1 MLLWVALLLF
11 QQGTLDMPGAE
22 TNPYTSPADIAL
34 GTKLYLGRCAGCH
47 GPAGDGGKG
56 TNLASP
62 SLPRGQ
68 TDRSLYR
75 TIRYGLSDT
84 EMPGHNMTEREI
96 WQMAAFVRT
105 LGRAN
110 GERVS
115 GDPGRGAAIVRGKG
129 GCFACHIL
137 NGEGGLSGPP
147 LTGIGERRS
156 PSYFRAKLLDPGRDL
171 SADFTQV
178 RLVTSTGQRVNG
190 IRLNEDIWSIQVRD
204 MNGGLHSYW
213 KEDLAEFSTQRRTL
227 MPSYEGRL
235 SPDEVR
241 DVAAFLGAQR
251 GAGSQ

>member
-11 QQGTLDMPGAE
+11 QQGTLELPGAE
-22 TNPYTSPADIAL
+22 VNPYTSDADMAL
-34 GTKLYLGRCAGCH
+34 GKKLYLGRCAGCH

-56 TNLASP
+56 ANLASP
-62 SLPRGQ
+62 VLPRGQ

-110 GERVS
+110 NEPAA
-115 GDPGRGAAIVRGKG
+115 GDANRGARIVREKG

-137 NGEGGLSGPP
+137 NGEGGLSGPS

-156 PSYFRAKLLDPGRDL
+156 PSYFRAKLLDPTRDL
-171 SADFTQV
+171 PADFVQV
-178 RLVTSTGQRVNG
+178 RLATRDGKRVAG
-190 IRLNEDIWSIQVRD
+190 IRMNEDTWSIQVRD
-204 MNGGLHSYW
+204 LNGGLHSFW
-213 KEDLAEFSTQRRTL
+213 KEDLAELSSERRTL

-235 SPDEVR
+235 SQDEVR

-251 GAGSQ
+251 RAGAQ